1 MDLDMTKQI
10 AEGLYY
16 YGKFSESY
24 SMYELLKKQYI
35 SSGDRLETNK
45 ALGHMALNKE
55 ALGEF
60 ETALALYRD
69 QGNICKESGF
79 KDDLAW
85 ALSNQGDVL
94 RKLGRLED
102 ALECYI
108 SCKKLS
114 DVNNFIHWKKRSREN
129 IGEVFKDRDQNKLA
143 CEQYRDMEKLC
154 REDSSHRLLAGA
166 LENQADLFYKTGKLQ
181 KSIELY
187 SHVGEL
193 YKKSEELY
201 DQWRV
206 LTKSAVLYDTIG
218 NTKQY
223 AQILQKK
230 QELIPFFRD
239 ELLFAYLLQNQDH
252 LHTIRF
258 DLDLIYDWYCRKQTI
273 KELSGKMPK
282 NAQRLELHY
291 NDTQNA
297 LIQASE
303 FSMIKKLVEL
313 STINKFGMALQYFYG
328 FAGLCEFM
336 EGRID
341 AAIGHFSSQKEQCAN
356 IKYIEG
362 QQIAL
367 GRLADIFL
375 QKNEHES
382 AQVSIQE
389 QEKIIRSLNTPDLL
403 LKSNQKLIDLFISKR
418 QFNEAENAIDTNL
431 KTAERLSLYQHKC
444 VLWYKKGIVSQMTD
458 SIEESTLCFQRLEE
472 MSSSSNDENFR
483 NIALLKRA
491 EGSNRI

>member
-1 MDLDMTKQI
+1 
-10 AEGLYY
+10 
-16 YGKFSESY
+16 
-24 SMYELLKKQYI
+24 MYELLKKQYMI
-35 SSGDRLETNK
+35 SGDKRETNK

-60 ETALALYRD
+60 ETALALYQD
-69 QGNICKESGF
+69 QGSICKESGF

-94 RKLGRLED
+94 RKLGRLEN
-102 ALECYI
+102 ALECYTL
-108 SCKKLS
+108 CKKVS
-114 DVNNFIHWKKRSREN
+114 DENNFIYWQKRSREN
-129 IGEVFKDRDQNKLA
+129 MGEVWKDRDQNKLA
-143 CEQYRDMEKLC
+143 CEQYQEMEKIC
-154 REDSSHRLLAGA
+154 REDSSQGLLAGA
-166 LENQADLFYKTGKLQ
+166 LENQADIFYKTGKLE

-206 LTKSAVLYDTIG
+206 LTKCAVLYDTIG
-218 NTKQY
+218 NTEQY
-223 AQILQKK
+223 AQVLQKK

-258 DLDLIYDWYCRKQTI
+258 DLDLIYDWYGRKQI
-273 KELSGKMPK
+273 LKELTGKMPK
-282 NAQRLELHY
+282 YAQGLVPRF
-291 NDTQNA
+291 NDTQNPV
-297 LIQASE
+297 IQVSE

-313 STINKFGMALQYFYG
+313 STKNKFGMALQYFYG

-336 EGRID
+336 NGRVD
-341 AAIGHFSSQKEQCAN
+341 AAIGQFSNQKEQCAK

-375 QKNEHES
+375 YKKDLVN
-382 AQVSIQE
+382 AQSCIQE
-389 QEKIIRSLNTPDLL
+389 QEQLIRNLNTPDPL
-403 LKSNQKLIDLFISKR
+403 LKSNQKLIDLLINKKDLD
-418 QFNEAENAIDTNL
+418 AAGNAIDTNL
-431 KTAERLSLYQHKC
+431 KTAEGLSLYQHKS
-444 VLWYKKGIVSQMTD
+444 VLWYKKGIVGQMTN
-458 SIEESTLCFQRLEE
+458 SMEESARCFQRLEDL
-472 MSSSSNDENFR
+472 SSHSNDRYFR
-483 NIALLKRA
+483 NIALLKEA
-491 EGSNRI
+491 EVSNRI